1 MRRAERR
8 GVHVAGEFA
17 LRAIAIIQDEHRTL
31 AAVLHG
37 LLFLVREIRDRG
49 ATPDFALLGS
59 MLHYVDLFPERFHH
73 PKEDR
78 YLFALLRTRHPP
90 AGPLID
96 LLQNQHEIGAD
107 KIRELE
113 QRLARF
119 REGGAAEFPAFADA
133 VEAYA
138 VFHWDHLRRE
148 ERDVIPLAKE
158 HLTSADW
165 EVIDAAFAGHTD
177 PLLGTDQ
184 GVGFEALFRR
194 IVDLAPPPIGVGPM
208 R

>member
-8 GVHVAGEFA
+8 GVQVAGGCA

-107 KIRELE
+107 KIRELD